1 MRLVRFLR
9 FVMILLI
16 PRYFFAYL
24 DPGSGSFI
32 LQLIIGAIAGL
43 LIALKAYWG
52 RIRTFFTRED
62 VQRREEGQ
70 SSTQKPR

>member
-1 MRLVRFLR
+1 MRLVRFFR
-9 FVMILLI
+9 FLMILLI
-16 PRYFFAYL
+16 PRYVFTYL

-52 RIRTFFTRED
+52 RIKSFFMRED
-62 VQRREEGQ
+62 VQRVEEGQ
-70 SSTQKPR
+70 SSTQKPG